1 MDSLA
6 NRDFTFDISKLLVP
20 ITQANPSG
28 ESLRYDA
35 VYDQIRE
42 ARRQDD
48 ADSDRGVWTID
59 IKKSDWSIV
68 ANLCIDAL
76 EKRTKDLQIAAW
88 LLEAWLRQYGL
99 PGLREGFR
107 LLNDLCVTF
116 WDTIHPIPEDG
127 DLEYR
132 VAPFEWANEKVSV
145 VLKLVPVTNP
155 SSEKLRPYSLADWE
169 IACRPT
175 AQDEETGAVE
185 EKITQES
192 FQEVVSL
199 TPTADLATLLGLIDG
214 ASAALNKLNATL
226 DDRCGNHS
234 PGLGRLSSALSGM
247 RGLVQTALSQRPS
260 EAPKTSSPATSGGQ
274 SSPDE
279 NTQVYQES
287 GEAASSGPIRSRAEA
302 YRRLAEASDFLVK
315 TEPHSPVPYLVKR
328 AIAWGSMNLEDLLPQ
343 LVRNNS
349 ELSEIYRLLQIG
361 RPEE

>member
-1 MDSLA
+1 
-6 NRDFTFDISKLLVP
+6 
-20 ITQANPSG
+20 
-28 ESLRYDA
+28 
-35 VYDQIRE
+35 
-42 ARRQDD
+42 
-48 ADSDRGVWTID
+48 
-59 IKKSDWSIV
+59 
-68 ANLCIDAL
+68 
-76 EKRTKDLQIAAW
+76 
-88 LLEAWLRQYGL
+88 LEAWLRQYGL

-287 GEAASSGPIRSRAEA
+287 G
-302 YRRLAEASDFLVK
+302 
-315 TEPHSPVPYLVKR
+315 
-328 AIAWGSMNLEDLLPQ
+328 
-343 LVRNNS
+343 
-349 ELSEIYRLLQIG
+349 
-361 RPEE
+361 